1 MSPVQVLQEDRPGW
15 IGVFICQGGCGR
27 EVAADTLLEQS
38 LRDKDVALA
47 RCIPCLC
54 GDVGR
59 EEMTIY
65 LRTGGLRTFLLV
77 GCREKLEWYGDLMAQ
92 HGMDRHRLELF
103 DVRGDAMVRSSS
115 FRAALERSRRL
126 VDAPERRHPAGGQ
139 VLVLGNG
146 RSALAACRFLLQHG
160 HEVTLADPG
169 PALLEMAA
177 GEELTM
183 QESGAEEMAHR
194 SDGRFTLLHEAPLLA
209 CREDSEGF
217 LATLDSPLG
226 EAEMR
231 CSAIL
236 VAMDEMTADKAAP
249 IERETIAQSE
259 LAALLGGGWRPP
271 ASVVMVAMD
280 AKGRSDFDQRSMHEA
295 SHNALLIEA
304 LAPGTEVTII
314 AHEMFAFGQCELGW
328 RRSMELGVRYVR
340 SSKMPLGKDGTVLV
354 EDPLVG
360 KLCLPADLVVCD
372 DAVAVPEMKRMAA
385 ALHIALDADG
395 RMVRPSPKR
404 RPAGLGQGLFLCGTA
419 LQRRQGAGPSMEARA
434 AVGALET
441 YLQGER
447 VCGGLIAQ
455 VDGER
460 CSCCLT
466 CVRLCPYKAARIE
479 EGKAVV
485 DADLCQ
491 GCGSCQAACPSR
503 AMAQVNW
510 DDGMVEALLPHLAGG
525 KRP

>member
-1 MSPVQVLQEDRPGW
+1 
-15 IGVFICQGGCGR
+15 
-27 EVAADTLLEQS
+27 
-38 LRDKDVALA
+38 
-47 RCIPCLC
+47 
-54 GDVGR
+54 
-59 EEMTIY
+59 
-65 LRTGGLRTFLLV
+65 
-77 GCREKLEWYGDLMAQ
+77 
-92 HGMDRHRLELF
+92 
-103 DVRGDAMVRSSS
+103 
-115 FRAALERSRRL
+115 
-126 VDAPERRHPAGGQ
+126 
-139 VLVLGNG
+139 
-146 RSALAACRFLLQHG
+146 
-160 HEVTLADPG
+160 
-169 PALLEMAA
+169 MAA

-183 QESGAEEMAHR
+183 QESGAEEMARR

-236 VAMDEMTADKAAP
+236 VAMDEMIAGGAASF
-249 IERETIAQSE
+249 EGETITQSE
-259 LAALLGGGWRPP
+259 LEARLSGGWRPP

-295 SHNALLIEA
+295 SHNALLIKA
-304 LAPGTEVTII
+304 LAPGTEVTVI

-328 RRSMELGVRYVR
+328 RKSMEMGVHYVR
-340 SSKMPLGKDGTVLV
+340 ASKMPIWKDGAVLV
-354 EDPLVG
+354 EDALVG
-360 KLCLPADLVVCD
+360 RLRLSTDLVVCD
-372 DAVAVPEMKRMAA
+372 DAVAMPDLKMMAA
-385 ALHIALDADG
+385 ALHLALDADG
-395 RMVRPSPKR
+395 RIARPSPKR
-404 RPAGLGQGLFLCGTA
+404 RPAGLSQGLFLCGTA

-434 AVGALET
+434 AAAALES
-441 YLQGER
+441 YMQGER

-466 CVRLCPYKAARIE
+466 CVRLCPYKAPRIE

-503 AMAQVNW
+503 AIAQVNW
-510 DDGMVEALLPHLAGG
+510 DDGMLEALLPHLAGG